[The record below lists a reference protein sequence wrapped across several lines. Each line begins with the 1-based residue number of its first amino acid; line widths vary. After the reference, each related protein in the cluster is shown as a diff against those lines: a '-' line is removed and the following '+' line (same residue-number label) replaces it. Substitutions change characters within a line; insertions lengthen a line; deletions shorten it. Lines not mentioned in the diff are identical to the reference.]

1 MRVHELDEA
10 YGLSKDDVKTVLT
23 LAGLSTHH
31 LSNMDEEELKSFEIA
46 LELFREDTEGEAPAD
61 EEDELPGLLDDFESA
76 LKGEPSPLLSDEDME
91 EAVAHYEAQDDEEPL
106 PVIEGAVGEEELEE
120 IRGDGPFVLS
130 SPDEDAFELM
140 PEADVFP
147 CVNDRG
153 AFTENCLL
161 PPDLAEKVRAILGGN
176 RINSYLLDLDR
187 GEFVFVV
194 WEEARKYSVR
204 IDEDE

>member
-10 YGLSKDDVKTVLT
+10 YCLSKDDVKTVLT

-31 LSNMDEEELKSFEIA
+31 LSNMDNEEIKSFEIA
-46 LELFREDTEGEAPAD
+46 LELFREDTEGEVPAED
-61 EEDELPGLLDDFESA
+61 EEELEGLLDDFESA
-76 LKGEPSPLLSDEDME
+76 LNGDPSPLIEDDLSDLQPE
-91 EAVAHYEAQDDEEPL
+91 E
-106 PVIEGAVGEEELEE
+106 VIHTVVGNGELEHT
-120 IRGDGPFVLS
+120 
-130 SPDEDAFELM
+130 
-140 PEADVFP
+140 PESDVFP

-161 PPDLAEKVRAILGGN
+161 PPDLAEKVRAILGKN

-204 IDEDE
+204 VDA